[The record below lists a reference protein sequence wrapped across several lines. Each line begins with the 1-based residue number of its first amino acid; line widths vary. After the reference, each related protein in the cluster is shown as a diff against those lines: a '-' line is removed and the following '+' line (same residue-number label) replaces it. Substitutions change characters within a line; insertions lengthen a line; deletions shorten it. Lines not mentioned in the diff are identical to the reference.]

1 MGMEAM
7 ELPESFATFSRTGP
21 GVKKKKKKKNVS
33 WINENGMT
41 Q

>member
-21 GVKKKKKKKNVS
+21 GVKNKTKNKCVVDK
-33 WINENGMT
+33 
-41 Q
+41 